1 MDMLVVDD
9 DIVIDSDGNLVLV
22 TGKEAI
28 AQHIVMRLKG
38 YQGESVYN
46 EDFGMPYTQ
55 IIFAG
60 NYNAE
65 STRFITSNNVL
76 LTPGVTNVSID
87 PPEFDADT
95 GGISIQGSATTIEGD
110 VNFAVEVT
118 A

>member
-22 TGKEAI
+22 TGTEAI

-38 YQGESVYN
+38 WQGESVYN
-46 EDFGMPYTQ
+46 EDFGVPYTQ
-55 IIFAG
+55 VIFAG

-65 STRFITSNNVL
+65 ATRFIISNQVL
-76 LTPGVTNVSID
+76 QTPGVTNVSID

-95 GGISIQGSATTIEGD
+95 GGISIQGSATTIDGD